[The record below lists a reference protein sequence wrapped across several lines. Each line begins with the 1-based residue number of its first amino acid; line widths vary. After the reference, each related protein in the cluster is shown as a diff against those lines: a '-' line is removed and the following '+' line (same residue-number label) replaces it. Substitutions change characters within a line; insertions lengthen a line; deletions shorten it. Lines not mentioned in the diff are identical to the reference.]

1 MKLGCIA
8 DDFTGATDLAGLLR
22 RSGASVTLHF
32 GLPTRPSGGLSDI
45 EIVAL
50 KCRTEPVEKAVK
62 DCSIAADWLVAGG
75 ATQLY
80 WKYCSTFDST
90 ETGNIGPVAEA
101 IMKITQQSQA
111 LYCPA
116 FPENG
121 RSVFMGHL
129 FVGNQLLNES
139 SMKDHPLTPMTDA
152 NLARI
157 LAPQV
162 KASVSVWNRVAQKN
176 GSPIPQEKHV
186 IGDAVEFS
194 DIEFLARNTPSN
206 VLLTRGSALAM
217 PLSGILGIASTEN
230 FSDPHVQD
238 RAIILSGS
246 CSQMTQQQVDLY
258 RQRHPSYQ
266 IEPETLGS
274 EEINTCISWIKSLP
288 SDAVP
293 LIYATASPDSV
304 KASQAA
310 LGVTEAGTI
319 VEKAMAEIASAA
331 HQLGKRRFVVAGGE
345 TAGAV
350 TQALNIDEVIIGREI
365 CPGVPWV
372 FSISP
377 GDPVALAL
385 KSGNFGTPDFFSDAL
400 AILEDI

>member
-22 RSGASVTLHF
+22 RSGASVKLHF

-45 EIVAL
+45 EIIAL
-50 KCRTEPVEKAVK
+50 KCRTEPVEEAVK
-62 DCSIAADWLVAGG
+62 NCSIAADWLVAGG
-75 ATQLY
+75 AEQLY

-101 IMKITQQSQA
+101 IMKITRQSQA

-129 FVGNQLLNES
+129 FVGNQLLHES
-139 SMKDHPLTPMTDA
+139 SMKDHPLTPMADA

-162 KASVSVWNRVAQKN
+162 KAPVSIWNRVAQKN
-176 GSPIPQEKHV
+176 GSPIPQERHI

-194 DIEFLARNTPSN
+194 DLEFLVRNTPSN
-206 VLLTRGSALAM
+206 VLLTGGSALAM
-217 PLSGILGIASTEN
+217 PLPETLGIASTEYS
-230 FSDPHVQD
+230 SDPPVQD

-246 CSQMTQQQVDLY
+246 CSQISQQQVNRYL
-258 RQRHPSYQ
+258 QR
-266 IEPETLGS
+266 
-274 EEINTCISWIKSLP
+274 IKSLP
-288 SDAVP
+288 SHAIP
-293 LIYATASPDSV
+293 LVYATASPDSV

-310 LGVTEAGTI
+310 LGVAEAGTI
-319 VEKAMAEIASAA
+319 VEKAMAEIARAA

-345 TAGAV
+345 TSGAV
-350 TQALNIDEVIIGREI
+350 TQALNIDEVMIGREI

-372 FSISP
+372 FSISS

-400 AILEDI
+400 AILEDT

>member
-22 RSGASVTLHF
+22 RSGASVKLHF
-32 GLPTRPSGGLSDI
+32 GLPTKPSDTLTDI

-50 KCRTEPVEKAVK
+50 KCRTESVEKAVE
-62 DCSIAADWLVAGG
+62 DCSLAAHWLIAGG
-75 ATQLY
+75 AAQVY

-90 ETGNIGPVAEA
+90 DTGNIGPVAEA
-101 IMKITQQSQA
+101 IMAITRQDQV

-139 SMKDHPLTPMTDA
+139 SMKDHPLTPMADA

-162 KASVSVWNRVAQKN
+162 KAPVGIWSRIAQKN
-176 GSPIPQEKHV
+176 RSAFPQETHI
-186 IGDAVEFS
+186 IGDAVELL
-194 DIEFLARNTPSN
+194 DLEFLAKNTPSS
-206 VLLTRGSALAM
+206 VLLTGGSALAM
-217 PLSGILGIASTEN
+217 PLPGILGIASTEK
-230 FSDPHVQD
+230 STDPRVQD
-238 RAIILSGS
+238 RAVILSGS
-246 CSQMTQQQVDLY
+246 CSHMTQQQVDLY
-258 RQRHPSYQ
+258 GQKHPSYQ
-266 IEPETLGS
+266 IKPETIDS
-274 EEINTCISWIKSLP
+274 EEVDACISWMKSLP
-288 SDAVP
+288 SNAVP

-310 LGVTEAGTI
+310 LGVAKAGEMI
-319 VEKAMAEIASAA
+319 EDAMAGIASAA
-331 HQLGKRRFVVAGGE
+331 HQLGTRRFVVAGGE
-345 TAGAV
+345 TSGAV
-350 TQALNIDEVIIGREI
+350 TQALDINEVIIGREI

-372 FSISP
+372 FSAAS
-377 GDPVALAL
+377 GDSVALAL
-385 KSGNFGTPDFFSDAL
+385 KSGNFGTPNFFSDAL
-400 AILEDI
+400 TILEKA